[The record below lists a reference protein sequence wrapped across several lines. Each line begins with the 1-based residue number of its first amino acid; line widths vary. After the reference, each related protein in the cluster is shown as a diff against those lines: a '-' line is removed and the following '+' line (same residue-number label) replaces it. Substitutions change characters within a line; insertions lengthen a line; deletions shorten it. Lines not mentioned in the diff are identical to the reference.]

1 MGQLLQAIENS
12 AIIEIESG
20 PMLWRIKKIC
30 SADLA
35 KVGHA
40 ALAMTQVMADGKDDK
55 KASEQDALSQI
66 ANARPEQLETMA
78 RLKDAIVAAALIGVG
93 NPDSGEWE
101 QVECVV
107 DPKKSDA
114 ENGKLWVGSIPT
126 EISDEIFQEAMK
138 LATDGG
144 AAVERLQ
151 AFRGRARDSAD
162 RRPDSKA
169 VRKAAK

>member
-12 AIIEIESG
+12 AIVEIESG

-35 KVGHA
+35 AVGHA
-40 ALAMTQVMADGKDDK
+40 ALAMTQAMGDGKEDK
-55 KASEQDALSQI
+55 EASEQDALTQMAS
-66 ANARPEQLETMA
+66 ARPEQLETMA

-93 NPDSGEWE
+93 DPETGEWE
-101 QVECVV
+101 KVSCVL
-107 DPKKSDA
+107 DPEKSDA
-114 ENGKLWVGSIPT
+114 KNGALWVGSIPSD
-126 EISDEIFQEAMK
+126 ISNEIFQEAMK

-151 AFRGRARDSAD
+151 AFRARAGDSSD
-162 RRPDSKA
+162 SRPDSKA

>member
-12 AIIEIESG
+12 AIIEIEAG

-35 KVGHA
+35 AVGHA
-40 ALAMTQVMADGKDDK
+40 ALAMTQAMGDGKE
-55 KASEQDALSQI
+55 ASEQDALTQMAS
-66 ANARPEQLETMA
+66 ARPEQLETMA

-93 NPDSGEWE
+93 DPETGEWE
-101 QVECVV
+101 KVSCVL
-107 DPKKSDA
+107 DPDKSDA
-114 ENGKLWVGSIPT
+114 KNGALWVGSIPSD
-126 EISDEIFQEAMK
+126 ISNEIFQEAMK

-151 AFRGRARDSAD
+151 AFRERAGNTPDS
-162 RRPDSKA
+162 RPDSKA